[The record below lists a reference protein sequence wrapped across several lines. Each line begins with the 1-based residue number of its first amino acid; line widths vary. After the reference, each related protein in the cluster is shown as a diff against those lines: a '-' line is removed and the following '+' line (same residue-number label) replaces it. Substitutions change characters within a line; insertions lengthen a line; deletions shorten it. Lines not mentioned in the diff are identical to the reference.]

1 MRRVYES
8 LFKGSLSEAY
18 LTFEAFTRSVPIVM
32 HPLAPSCAPIA
43 LVNPTEVVRKRRRR
57 GKPGIITMLRVA
69 IVSAAALGVTVFVLW
84 LKKETP
90 HPIPAVA
97 VRESPLVQARSLKSP
112 LQTVRSSGL
121 AAYGLKKTPVPT
133 AAPEVPPPV
142 QEPVVN
148 QVLPVWLLVDLPEF
162 ADAKSAG
169 LSPAQTIEQ
178 LRQSLREAGA
188 RQMGQSV
195 RFGMLNLS
203 ELLAMEPRAWAASL
217 DTLVASENRASA
229 MLLTFYLTY
238 LDRAGDGAGVKALV
252 RAMQQGMA
260 EESAVREF
268 ILKGRRVAELEREM
282 GQAFAEAGVELQFM
296 RRGGLAF
303 RP

>member
-1 MRRVYES
+1 MR
-8 LFKGSLSEAY
+8 
-18 LTFEAFTRSVPIVM
+18 LTFEAFTRSVPSVM

-43 LVNPTEVVRKRRRR
+43 LVNQTEVVRKRRRR
-57 GKPGIITMLRVA
+57 GKIGIITMLRVA
-69 IVSAAALGVTVFVLW
+69 VVSAAALGVTVFVLW

-90 HPIPAVA
+90 HSSAAIA
-97 VRESPLVQARSLKSP
+97 VRESPLVQARSLKSL
-112 LQTVRSSGL
+112 LQTVGSSGL
-121 AAYGLKKTPVPT
+121 AAYGLMKNPVPVP
-133 AAPEVPPPV
+133 APEVVQPPTV
-142 QEPVVN
+142 QEPTVSR
-148 QVLPVWLLVDLPEF
+148 VLPVWLLVDIPEF
-162 ADAKSAG
+162 ADGKSAG
-169 LSPAQTIEQ
+169 LTPAETIEQ

-217 DTLVASENRASA
+217 DTLVANENRASA

-238 LDRAGDGAGVKALV
+238 LDRAGDGAGVKALL
-252 RAMQQGMA
+252 RAMEQGMA

-268 ILKGRRVAELEREM
+268 ILKGRSVAELEREM
-282 GQAFAEAGVELQFM
+282 AQVFADAGVELQFM

-303 RP
+303 R